1 MLRTL
6 TVALLAVACMASPDL
21 DAPVTTETARLNK
34 WFAWKSQFNK
44 NFATIEEEAAAMSAF
59 ATNDAYITQTNAG
72 SHSYTVG
79 HNEFSHLLWDDFK
92 ASYVG
97 GFGGD
102 DYLNR
107 EKNYDHTLAAQ
118 ADAAPASVDWEA
130 KGAVTPIKNQGQCG
144 SCWAFSTTGSIEV
157 T

>member
-1 MLRTL
+1 MLNVGTSCKLRVHQRCPPRRFSLASPPHTCESVTL
-6 TVALLAVACMASPDL
+6 RRSHHSLPPSLLPTPDPALLS
-21 DAPVTTETARLNK
+21 DA
-34 WFAWKSQFNK
+34 W
-44 NFATIEEEAAAMSAF
+44 IAA
-59 ATNDAYITQTNAG
+59 TNAG
-72 SHSYTVG
+72 THSYTVG